1 MAIAIK
7 KTAAIAIAAG
17 LTFAGSAG
25 IAAQDALAQTT
36 NTASPTPRA
45 TEQVAA
51 SSTIPE
57 GDNFSLTV
65 NKRYNPTELRV
76 GTGETDTGVSGAAL
90 QGAKFKVEKL
100 QGDIRDQ
107 AEFNRLAKLSQ
118 EYNKAG
124 VAEKPKISKDT
135 EFTAREMATDGDGQ
149 ATFDGLPAG
158 AYLVTETEWK
168 NARPAEEGYESN
180 GTETLVPA
188 DPFIVFLPMTN
199 PSGDGWISNV
209 NVYPKNSFARVEK
222 AVADKD
228 KHVLNE
234 DQVTYTLTGIV
245 PSAQEGKKL
254 DWFGLRD
261 AYNNTEITPD
271 YENLTVKV
279 VSTDGTEK
287 ELTKGTDFAV
297 GVDEGY
303 NSVVDG
309 NLAGGANAGFFVG
322 VKPSVLKPGDR
333 VIATVTADLLDGAN
347 NDQEVENS
355 AREYFRHS
363 TDDSGF
369 SEVPPQTPP
378 NTPPGDTPPPNETPN
393 DKVVSYFGNIQ
404 VFKTGEE
411 DGTRTALKGATF
423 EVGKCN
429 TDGTG
434 FDGGAIAKGTTGED
448 GTFTFEGLHVTDY
461 ADDAV
466 VENPGKY
473 CLRETDA
480 PAGYSFDKNAVYPL
494 ELTRETKNGGQPANF
509 LANTEVKSANFEAA
523 GEKIA
528 NGVAVNNIKH
538 NVPLLPNTG
547 GMGVVLLALAGLAIV
562 GGGVYAAR
570 RNSKVA

>member
-36 NTASPTPRA
+36 NTAAPTPRA
-45 TEQVAA
+45 AEQLAA

-57 GDNFSLTV
+57 GDNFSLVV
-65 NKRYNPTELRV
+65 NKRYNPTELRI
-76 GTGETDTGVSGAAL
+76 GTGEEDGAVSGEAL
-90 QGAKFKVEKL
+90 EGAKFKVEKL
-100 QGDIRDQ
+100 EGNIRDQ
-107 AEFNRLAKLSQ
+107 AEFNRLAKLTQ

-124 VAEKPKISKDT
+124 VAEKPEITKDG
-135 EFTAREMATDGDGQ
+135 EFPAQEIATDGNGQ
-149 ATFDGLPAG
+149 ATFSNLPAG
-158 AYLVTETEWK
+158 AYLVTETEWE
-168 NARPAEEGYESN
+168 NARPAEAGYESN

-199 PSGDGWISNV
+199 PAGDGWISNV

-222 AVADKD
+222 AVEDED

-261 AYNNTEITPD
+261 AYNNTEIKPD

-279 VSTDGTEK
+279 ISVDGAEK
-287 ELTKGTDFAV
+287 DLTKGTDFAV
-297 GVDEGY
+297 GADEGY
-303 NSVVDG
+303 NSVAG
-309 NLAGGANAGFFVG
+309 NLAAGANAGFFVG

-333 VIATVTADLLDGAN
+333 VIATVTADLLEGAN
-347 NDQEVENS
+347 TDQEVENS
-355 AREYFRHS
+355 VREYFRHS
-363 TDDSGF
+363 TDDSNF
-369 SEVPPQTPP
+369 SEVPPETPP
-378 NTPPGDTPPPNETPN
+378 NTPPGDTPPNETPN

-411 DGTRTALKGATF
+411 DGKRTALEGAKF

-429 TDGTG
+429 AEGTAIDG
-434 FDGGAIAKGTTGED
+434 DAIANGETDENGTL
-448 GTFTFEGLHVTDY
+448 TFEGLHVTDY

-466 VENPGKY
+466 VEDPGKY
-473 CLRETDA
+473 CLRETAA
-480 PAGYSFDKNAVYPL
+480 PAGYTFDKDAVYPL

-509 LANTEVKSANFEAA
+509 LTTTNAKSANFEAA
-523 GEKIA
+523 GDKIA
-528 NGVAVNNIKH
+528 NGVAVNNLK
-538 NVPLLPNTG
+538 NSVPFLPNTG
-547 GMGVVLLALAGLAIV
+547 GMGVLIMALAGLAII

-570 RNSKVA
+570 RNSQSA

>member
-25 IAAQDALAQTT
+25 IAVQDALAQTT
-36 NTASPTPRA
+36 NTVAPTPRA
-45 TEQVAA
+45 TEQLAA

-57 GDNFSLTV
+57 GDNFSLVV
-65 NKRYNPTELRV
+65 NKRYNPTELRI
-76 GTGETDTGVSGAAL
+76 GTGQADDGISGEAL
-90 QGAKFKVEKL
+90 QGAKFQVEKL

-107 AEFNRLAKLSQ
+107 AEFNRLAKLTQ

-124 VAEKPKISKDT
+124 VAEKPEITKDT
-135 EFTAREMATDGDGQ
+135 GFTAQKIATDSNGQ
-149 ATFDGLPAG
+149 ATFSNLPAG
-158 AYLVTETEWK
+158 VYLVTETEWE
-168 NARPAEEGYESN
+168 NARPAEAGYESN

-199 PSGDGWISNV
+199 PAGDGWISNV

-222 AVADKD
+222 AVEDEG

-261 AYNNTEITPD
+261 AYNNTEIKPD
-271 YENLTVKV
+271 YENLAVKV
-279 VSTDGTEK
+279 ISVDGAEK
-287 ELTKGTDFAV
+287 DLTKGTDFAV
-297 GVDEGY
+297 GADEGY
-303 NSVVDG
+303 ASVADE
-309 NLAGGANAGFFVG
+309 NLADGANAGFFVG
-322 VKPSVLKPGDR
+322 VDPSVLKPGDR

-347 NDQEVENS
+347 ADQKVENS
-355 AREYFRHS
+355 VREYFRHS
-363 TDDSGF
+363 TDDSNF
-369 SEVPPQTPP
+369 SEVPPETPP
-378 NTPPGDTPPPNETPN
+378 NTPPGDTPPNETPN

-411 DGTRTALKGATF
+411 DGKRTALAGAKF

-429 TDGTG
+429 AEGTAIDG
-434 FDGGAIAKGTTGED
+434 DAIANGETDENGTL
-448 GTFTFEGLHVTDY
+448 TFEGLHVTDY

-473 CLRETDA
+473 CLRETAA
-480 PAGYSFDKNAVYPL
+480 PAGYTFDKDAVYPL
-494 ELTRETKNGGQPANF
+494 ELTRETKNGRQPANF
-509 LANTEVKSANFEAA
+509 LTTTNAKSANFEAA
-523 GEKIA
+523 GDKIA
-528 NGVAVNNIKH
+528 NGVAVNNLK
-538 NVPLLPNTG
+538 NSVPFLPNTG
-547 GMGVVLLALAGLAIV
+547 GMGVLIMALAGLTII

-570 RNSKVA
+570 RNSQSA

>member
-25 IAAQDALAQTT
+25 VAAQDALAQTT
-36 NTASPTPRA
+36 NAEAPGPRA
-45 TEQVAA
+45 TEQLVA

-57 GDNFSLTV
+57 GDNFSLVV

-76 GTGETDTGVSGAAL
+76 GTGEADADISGEAL

-100 QGDIRDQ
+100 QGDIRKQED
-107 AEFNRLAKLSQ
+107 FNRLAKLSQ

-124 VAEKPKISKDT
+124 AAEKPEITKDT
-135 EFTAREMATDGDGQ
+135 GFTAQEIATDGNGK
-149 ATFDGLPAG
+149 ATFEGLAAG
-158 AYLVTETEWK
+158 AYLVTETEWE
-168 NARPAEEGYESN
+168 NARPADAGYESN

-199 PSGDGWISNV
+199 PAGDGWISNV

-222 AVADKD
+222 AVEDEG

-271 YENLTVKV
+271 YKNLTVKV
-279 VSTDGTEK
+279 ISTDGTET

-297 GVDEGY
+297 GADEGY
-303 NSVVDG
+303 DSVADE
-309 NLAGGANAGFFVG
+309 NLAAGANAGFFVG
-322 VKPSVLKPGDR
+322 VTPSVLKPGDR
-333 VIATVTADLLDGAN
+333 VIATVTADLLKGAN

-355 AREYFRHS
+355 VREYFRHS
-363 TDDSGF
+363 TDDNSF
-369 SEVPPQTPP
+369 SEVPPETPP
-378 NTPPGDTPPPNETPN
+378 DTPPGDTPPNETPN

-411 DGTRTALKGATF
+411 DGTREALEGATF

-429 TDGTG
+429 TDGTD
-434 FDGGAIAKGTTGED
+434 FDGDAIAEGVTGED

-466 VENPGKY
+466 IENPGKY

-480 PAGYSFDKNAVYPL
+480 PAGYSFDKDAVYPL
-494 ELTRETKNGGQPANF
+494 ELTRETKNGGQPADF
-509 LANTEVKSANFEAA
+509 LTNTDVKSANFEAA

-528 NGVAVNNIKH
+528 NGVAVNNIKR

-547 GMGVVLLALAGLAIV
+547 GMGVLIMALAGLTII

-570 RNSKVA
+570 RNSQSA

>member
-36 NTASPTPRA
+36 NTVAPTPRA
-45 TEQVAA
+45 TEQLAA

-57 GDNFSLTV
+57 GDNFSLVV
-65 NKRYNPTELRV
+65 NKRYNPTELRI
-76 GTGETDTGVSGAAL
+76 GTGQADDGISGEAL
-90 QGAKFKVEKL
+90 QGAKFQVEKL

-107 AEFNRLAKLSQ
+107 AEFNRLAKLTQ

-124 VAEKPKISKDT
+124 VAEKPEITKDT
-135 EFTAREMATDGDGQ
+135 GFTAQKIATDSNGQ
-149 ATFDGLPAG
+149 ATFSNLPAG
-158 AYLVTETEWK
+158 VYLVTETEWE
-168 NARPAEEGYESN
+168 NARPAEAGYESN

-188 DPFIVFLPMTN
+188 DPFIVFLPMT
-199 PSGDGWISNV
+199 STDGKSWISNV

-222 AVADKD
+222 AVEDEG

-261 AYNNTEITPD
+261 AYNNTEIEPD
-271 YENLTVKV
+271 LDSITVKIVNAAGETV
-279 VSTDGTEK
+279 VERPN
-287 ELTKGTDFAV
+287 FAV
-297 GVDEGY
+297 GQDEGFGS
-303 NSVVDG
+303 NKSGEFATD
-309 NLAGGANAGFFVG
+309 ANAGFFVG

-333 VIATVTADLLDGAN
+333 VIATVTADLLEGAN
-347 NDQEVENS
+347 TDQEVENS
-355 AREYFRHS
+355 VREYFRHS
-363 TDDSGF
+363 TDDSNF
-369 SEVPPQTPP
+369 SEVPPKTPP
-378 NTPPGDTPPPNETPN
+378 NTPPGDTPPNETPN

-411 DGTRTALKGATF
+411 DGKRTALEGAKF

-429 TDGTG
+429 AEGTAIDG
-434 FDGGAIAKGTTGED
+434 DAIANGETD
-448 GTFTFEGLHVTDY
+448 ENGILTFEGLHVTDY

-473 CLRETDA
+473 CLRETAA
-480 PAGYSFDKNAVYPL
+480 PAGYTFDKDAVYPL

-509 LANTEVKSANFEAA
+509 LTTTNAKSANFEAA
-523 GEKIA
+523 GDKIA
-528 NGVAVNNIKH
+528 NGVAVNNLK
-538 NVPLLPNTG
+538 NSVPFLPNTG
-547 GMGVVLLALAGLAIV
+547 GMGVLIMALAGLAII

-570 RNSKVA
+570 RNSQSA